1 MCSSDLDAELGVY
14 PWEPVRS
21 WNRVPQV
28 QPFPEVVECR
38 ENGDGTWTLK
48 VDAIL
53 VVEGLDCSFSHEVT
67 MKEGN
72 GGWIYLG
79 NQVDREHAIEIPGY
93 KPRMEY

>member
-1 MCSSDLDAELGVY
+1 MVG
-14 PWEPVRS
+14 
-21 WNRVPQV
+21 
-28 QPFPEVVECR
+28 
-38 ENGDGTWTLK
+38 
-48 VDAIL
+48 
-53 VVEGLDCSFSHEVT
+53 EGLDCSVSHEVT